1 MTNSEDNITVERLD
15 LKPEWVE
22 DSGPESEVLLRPI
35 VLFFLGGFII
45 LLFLGGGLGE
55 ILSTILTIWIS
66 LFVIFAGIKNIK
78 SISPWKRNTKK
89 GEIQN
94 LPLKSTSE
102 TTKRA
107 LEGLEL
113 SQMLIEKRL
122 RKDFIEKIKDK
133 EGLSEKEMSQLIENP
148 SKLEKVIDDEELYKF
163 IMNSKTIKDL
173 IQRDTKTASSKFIN
187 FFTSTSDISKK
198 NKEDKNFEKRMRK
211 MIKKISKWEKG

>member
-1 MTNSEDNITVERLD
+1 MNSSEENITVERLD

-22 DSGPESEVLLRPI
+22 DSGPKSEDLLRPL

-45 LLFLGGGLGE
+45 ILFLGGGLGE
-55 ILSTILTIWIS
+55 ILATILTIWIS

-78 SISPWKRNTKK
+78 SISPWKRNIRKS
-89 GEIQN
+89 EMQN

-102 TTKRA
+102 TAERA

-122 RKDFIEKIKDK
+122 RRDLIEKIKEK
-133 EGLSEKEMSQLIENP
+133 KGLSEKEMNKLMENP
-148 SKLEKVIDDEELYKF
+148 SKLKKVINDEELYML

-173 IQRDTKTASSKFIN
+173 IQRETESTSSKLIN
-187 FFTSTSDISKK
+187 FFTTNKNVSKK
-198 NKEDKNFEKRMRK
+198 NKGDENFEKRMRK
-211 MIKKISKWEKG
+211 MIKRVSEWENG